1 MVCLELTRRLQNLER
16 REKEA
21 IEVTRA
27 VSEKRA
33 LLEWSDQ
40 EVGVV
45 TIKLMYT
52 IWFFKFYI
60 L

>member
-45 TIKLMYT
+45 TIKLIYT
-52 IWFFKFYI
+52 ICFF
-60 L
+60 